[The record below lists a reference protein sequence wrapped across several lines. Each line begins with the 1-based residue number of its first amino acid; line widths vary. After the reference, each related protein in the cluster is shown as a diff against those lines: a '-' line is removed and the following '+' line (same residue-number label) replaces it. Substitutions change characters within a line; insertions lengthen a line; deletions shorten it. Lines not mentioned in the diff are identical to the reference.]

1 MSTASLWLLFAFE
14 FVERQPGEW
23 VITAIKPLPA
33 SQGAGAPAAAAN
45 PHAGH

>member
-1 MSTASLWLLFAFE
+1 MKPGAKVAVE

-23 VITAIKPLPA
+23 VITAVKPLPA
-33 SQGAGAPAAAAN
+33 NQGAGTPAAGAN